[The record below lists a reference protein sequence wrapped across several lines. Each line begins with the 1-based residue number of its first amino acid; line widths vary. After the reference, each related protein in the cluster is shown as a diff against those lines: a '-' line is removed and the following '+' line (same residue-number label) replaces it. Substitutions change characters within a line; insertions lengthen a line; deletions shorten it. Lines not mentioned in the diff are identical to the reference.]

1 MPSGWNTVNT
11 FSDSLDD
18 IKDSAR
24 TTREFANVMG
34 RIVDMERLENHAGLN
49 WDEVTLAKLSAS
61 NIDETTDLDENP
73 QEIVDSLFTV
83 TPTLVGMSVFMT
95 DLARIRINAKVAA
108 QLGVLTENA
117 MARKK
122 DIDLLAI
129 GQSATTDLG
138 TAGNPMAS
146 DIISAGV
153 ARIGSNSTE
162 PWDGPVAAVLKGF
175 HIKDLQDEG
184 VAGFGTYPV
193 PQGLTEQFYR
203 KGFQGDVSGASVYKD
218 DNISTD
224 SADDAIAF
232 VFGSGPGGAIV
243 HVEGMEARRVTK
255 REEGIGA
262 GAEILYCT
270 DQYGT
275 GIRQQVWIYAMTA
288 DAASP
293 TA

>member
-1 MPSGWNTVNT
+1 MPSGRNTVNT

-18 IKDSAR
+18 IKDAAR

-34 RIVDMERLENHAGLN
+34 GIVDMERLENNSGLN
-49 WDEVTLAKLSAS
+49 WDEVTLAQLSAS
-61 NIDETTDLDENP
+61 NIDELTDLDENP

-95 DLARIRINAKVAA
+95 DLARIRINQKVAA
-108 QLGVLTENA
+108 QIGVLTENA

-129 GQSATTDLG
+129 GQAATTDIG
-138 TAGNPMAS
+138 TAGNPMSS
-146 DIISAGV
+146 DLVSVGV
-153 ARIGSNSTE
+153 SRIGSNSTE
-162 PWDGPVAAVLKGF
+162 PWDGPVSAVMKGF

-184 VAGFGTYPV
+184 LGGLGTYPV
-193 PQGLTEQFYR
+193 PTGLTEQFYH
-203 KGFQGDVSGASVYKD
+203 KGFQGPVASASVYKD
-218 DNISTD
+218 DNISVD
-224 SADDAIAF
+224 GSDDAIAF

-243 HVEGMEARRVTK
+243 CVEGMEARRVTK

-288 DAASP
+288 DAATP
-293 TA
+293 AA